1 MCRKAGRPNYD
12 LYCFISFGSC
22 SVDVTGV
29 LGTISVAENE
39 QQDTAQHQRNTQ
51 TDRIIIITYVFK
63 NKAAVRVEGTWPHYH
78 TNLLLSYEQRKS

>member
-1 MCRKAGRPNYD
+1 VSRKAGRPNCG

-22 SVDVTGV
+22 SVDVTGA

-39 QQDTAQHQRNTQ
+39 QQDTVQHQRNTY

-63 NKAAVRVEGTWPHYH
+63 NKADARVEVTWAHYH
-78 TNLLLSYEQRKS
+78 INLILS

>member
-1 MCRKAGRPNYD
+1 MSRKAGRPNCG

-39 QQDTAQHQRNTQ
+39 QQDTAQHQRNTH
-51 TDRIIIITYVFK
+51 TDRIIIITYAFK
-63 NKAAVRVEGTWPHYH
+63 NKADASVEGTWGHYH
-78 TNLLLSYEQRKS
+78 INPVRS